1 MAHGGVARSAVP
13 LSVSLGSGSRPSESA
28 DYRADIDG
36 LRGVA
41 IALVCLFHAEV
52 PPFTGG
58 FVGVDVF
65 FVISGFV
72 ITGVLLRDLERGRL
86 SLKAFFIRRIR
97 RLAPALA
104 LLLLTCIAVFS
115 LIYPPGYLRDFG
127 ASLAAQS
134 VFLSNI
140 YFWRA
145 ATYFGTPAEAK
156 PLLHTWSLSIEEQFY
171 LIYATA
177 FVLLGH
183 LRRAVLLRVLA
194 AAFCASLALSIVAT
208 LPEPNASFFL
218 LPTRAWELL
227 AGALASVWLDT
238 HGPGAAARPL
248 VANIAAAC
256 GLIAIVAS
264 AVLYSTATPFPYLYA
279 TLPVAGAVALVWS
292 SRPSA
297 TAALLAAGPVV
308 LVGKISYSLYL
319 WHWVCLALL
328 RWMTFGA
335 PTGIERVAAVLAA
348 VPIAGASWRFIES
361 PIRQKRVLRSDRAI
375 VLFAAAATAV
385 TLLFGGLAWYS
396 GGFPQRARAA
406 LAGFQ
411 PPVRSAREHE
421 CFDDSSRGTLRF
433 CEIGSADARRIS
445 FIAIGDSH
453 ALSLLPALETLASQH
468 HLRGLFGGT
477 SGCPPFLGVAPSR
490 DAASVARCRL
500 LNARSLQMA
509 QDLHVTQIILMG
521 RWNYYTGIGP
531 DGHFQAI
538 TSDTH
543 PSGSVAASRAVFA
556 EQLRATAQA
565 YAQIGASVN
574 VVLQVPQQR
583 TAPEGFLYRR
593 SLPAILGGQSG
604 AAEGTL
610 DLAQHRRDQHYDEQ
624 VFADTP
630 QVRTFDVA
638 PRLCPDSGT
647 CLMFMNGRSL
657 YYDTSH
663 LSVLGASYVA
673 PALEPLFTRIAGSAA
688 APAAEN

>member
-1 MAHGGVARSAVP
+1 MPTPVV
-13 LSVSLGSGSRPSESA
+13 LGSANGLTRTA
-28 DYRADIDG
+28 DYRLDIDG

-72 ITGVLLRDLERGRL
+72 ITGVLLKDLEQGRMSLRG
-86 SLKAFFIRRIR
+86 FFIRRVR

-104 LLLLTCIAVFS
+104 LLLLTCMVVFS

-127 ASLAAQS
+127 ASLVSQS
-134 VFLSNI
+134 LFLSNI
-140 YFWRA
+140 YFWRT
-145 ATYFGTPAEAK
+145 ATYFGTPPEAK

-171 LIYATA
+171 LIFATA
-177 FVLLGH
+177 FVLLA
-183 LRRAVLLRVLA
+183 RFERATLLRILA
-194 AAFCASLALSIVAT
+194 GGLFVSLALAIVAT
-208 LPEPNASFFL
+208 IPEPNASFFL

-227 AGALASVWLDT
+227 AGALAAVWLDT
-238 HGPGAAARPL
+238 HGPGVATNSL
-248 VANIAAAC
+248 VANVVAAF

-279 TLPVAGAVALVWS
+279 GLPVAGAVALAWVN
-292 SRPSA
+292 RPSL
-297 TAALLAAGPVV
+297 AASLLASRPVV

-319 WHWVCLALL
+319 WHWVCLALV

-348 VPIAGASWRFIES
+348 VPIAGASWHFIES
-361 PIRQKRVLRSDRAI
+361 PIRQKRALRSDRAI
-375 VLFAAAATAV
+375 VLFAAAATAMA
-385 TLLFGGLAWYS
+385 LLFGCLAWYS
-396 GGFPQRARAA
+396 GGFPGRARAA

-411 PPVRSAREHE
+411 PPVRSGRQHE
-421 CFDDSSRGTLRF
+421 CFDDYSRGSIRF
-433 CEIGSADARRIS
+433 CEIGSADARRVS

-453 ALSLLPALETLASQH
+453 ALSLLPALESLASQH

-477 SGCPPFLGVAPSR
+477 SGCPPFLGVTPSR

-500 LNARSLQMA
+500 LNEKSLQMA
-509 QDLHVTQIILMG
+509 KDLQVTQIILMG

-538 TSDTH
+538 TSSAH
-543 PSGSVAASRAVFA
+543 ASGSIAASRAVFA
-556 EQLRATAQA
+556 EQLRATVQA
-565 YAQIGASVN
+565 YAQIGASTN

-583 TAPEGFLYRR
+583 TDPEGFLYRR

-604 AAEGTL
+604 AEGTL

-624 VFADTP
+624 VFASAP
-630 QVRTFDVA
+630 EIRTFDVA
-638 PRLCPDSGT
+638 PRLCLDSAT

-673 PALEPLFTRIAGSAA
+673 PALEPLFARIARSAA
-688 APAAEN
+688 AAGD